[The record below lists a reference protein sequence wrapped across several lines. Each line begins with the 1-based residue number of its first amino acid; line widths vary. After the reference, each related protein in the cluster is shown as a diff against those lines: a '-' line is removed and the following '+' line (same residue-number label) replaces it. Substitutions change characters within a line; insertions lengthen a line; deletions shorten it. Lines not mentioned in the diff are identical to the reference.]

1 MKLLLFDC
9 DNTLWKIPYKEND
22 EYMSNPKSILG
33 HDFEL
38 VEAVINE
45 YFNHK
50 DENCK
55 YGILTNRHINTEQV
69 ILTKLATHNLT
80 FDYSLFRNEDRSKG
94 NRLVKLLK
102 ELNGVTEVHFWDDK
116 ERHLN
121 ECKAKVEGLFPHINF
136 NFHLVESTEDMLD
149 KIVENQ
155 N

>member
-22 EYMSNPKSILG
+22 EYMSTPNSIIN
-33 HDFEL
+33 HNFEL
-38 VEAVINE
+38 ITEVVEE
-45 YFNHK
+45 YFKHK
-50 DENCK
+50 DKNTK
-55 YGILTNRHINTEQV
+55 FGVLTNRHINTEKV

-80 FDYSLFRNEDRSKG
+80 FDYSLFRNKDRSKG
-94 NRLVKLLK
+94 NRLTTLLNKL
-102 ELNGVTEVHFWDDK
+102 EDITEVHFWDDK
-116 ERHLN
+116 ERHLDD
-121 ECKAKVEGLFPHINF
+121 CRKVECIFPHINF